1 MIESDS
7 SLLSNLAEINDPRV
21 ERQKRH
27 LLIAETVIAVDGKTL
42 RRSHDKSNGKSAIHM
57 VSAWASDMN
66 MVLGQIKTNEKSNE
80 ITAIPELLDLL
91 DISGSTITIDA
102 MGCQKKI
109 AKKIIDNNANYALVL
124 KQNHGDLYDD
134 GDLFFQSFKKTGV
147 KELSKNYFESVDG
160 DHGRVEVRRHWV
172 TSDIDWIV
180 AKPLWTGLQSIGMV
194 ERERHIKD
202 KISCETSI
210 ICSATNVLVKTLLK
224 GYEITGASKI
234 NCTGCLT
241 SRLGKMNVAS
251 ELAMLLKIL
260 QWCAILP

>member
-7 SLLSNLAEINDPRV
+7 SLLSKLAEINDPRV

-27 LLIAETVIAVDGKTL
+27 LLIDIFAITICAVICGANTWNEIAQYGESKHGWLKTFLKLPNGIPSHDTIRRVFIIIDPKEFQSAFINWVDSMRKSLPETVIAVDGKTL

-91 DISGSTITIDA
+91 DISGSTITIDV

-109 AKKIIDNNANYALVL
+109 AKKIIDNNANYALAL

-134 GDLFFQSFKKTGV
+134 VDLFFQSLKKTDV
-147 KELSKNYFESVDG
+147 KELSENYFESVDG
-160 DHGRVEVRRHWV
+160 DHGRVAA
-172 TSDIDWIV
+172 I
-180 AKPLWTGLQSIGMV
+180 PGQGLNPH
-194 ERERHIKD
+194 RP
-202 KISCETSI
+202 
-210 ICSATNVLVKTLLK
+210 
-224 GYEITGASKI
+224 GYFK
-234 NCTGCLT
+234 
-241 SRLGKMNVAS
+241 
-251 ELAMLLKIL
+251 
-260 QWCAILP
+260 